1 MHGYII
7 IMGSGDGFLMT
18 RSLGKFAL
26 KPVHR
31 RGKEADVLINVMC
44 SHSI

>member
-1 MHGYII
+1 MHGHII

-26 KPVHR
+26 KAWSSQEE
-31 RGKEADVLINVMC
+31 G
-44 SHSI
+44 S